1 MKSKTQLIKFTDLQK
16 VTRKVTW
23 GIYRPDKRK
32 VKQYCKVGIKLSI
45 NDNT

>member
-23 GIYRPDKRK
+23 GIYRPDKK
-32 VKQYCKVGIKLSI
+32 SENNIGVSEMNFL
-45 NDNT
+45 